1 MSARPFMLK
10 QSCFAFFPLMSL
22 TLMATPATADEL
34 KHLTIEKGKAVIVAN
49 LVAAK
54 PDCSNNPG
62 PQLLPNLSEKP
73 LHGTVGVQLG
83 VTDVAAAGNCPE
95 RKIPS
100 LGMFYVPA
108 ADYIGTD
115 SFQIEIDAGNGKQT
129 KVSYQVTIQASDSQP
144 K

>member
-1 MSARPFMLK
+1 MLK
-10 QSCFAFFPLMSL
+10 QSCFAFCPLM
-22 TLMATPATADEL
+22 TLALLATPATADEL
-34 KHLTIEKGKAVIVAN
+34 KHLTIGKGKAVIIAN

-62 PQLLPNLSEKP
+62 PQPLPILSEKP
-73 LHGTVGVQLG
+73 LHGTIGVQLG

-100 LGMFYVPA
+100 LGMFYLPA
-108 ADYIGTD
+108 ADYMGTN
-115 SFQIEIDAGNGKQT
+115 SFQIEIDAGNNKQT
-129 KVSYQVTIQASDSQP
+129 KVSYQVTILDSENKP

>member
-1 MSARPFMLK
+1 MLK

-34 KHLTIEKGKAVIVAN
+34 KHLTIEKGKAVIIAT
-49 LVAAK
+49 LVAAR
-54 PDCSNNPG
+54 PDCSNNPR

-129 KVSYQVTIQASDSQP
+129 KVSHQDTLRASDSQP